1 MKGKSGS
8 SGVTSSNASSVT
20 LSIYIAGYTFEKV
33 FLFGIQKNKLVN
45 GMVTQERKTEN
56 LTARSNKLR

>member
-8 SGVTSSNASSVT
+8 SGVISSNAGSVT

-33 FLFGIQKNKLVN
+33 FLFGNHKNKLVN
-45 GMVTQERKTEN
+45 RIIT
-56 LTARSNKLR
+56 

>member
-45 GMVTQERKTEN
+45 GTVT
-56 LTARSNKLR
+56 